1 LESGGWS
8 EYLAW
13 TQAIAAVVFAPD
25 NAGRPVYLDLEDS
38 ALEAVWGRTGRNG
51 SSARSRLADV
61 VGHTLDLATGDV
73 LRHHRVRLNLWETTG
88 RRAEP
93 PSLALLAAL
102 SLAAESM
109 TAGDGMASTNYYGRL
124 AQLLSIVDR
133 AASRRLEGAYRE
145 LAERLWRSLNDWLE
159 IEHGDRGLPT
169 AYSVGGNRHVGLP
182 LSQALIRAADR
193 RDLLLFFERTGLS
206 PGEAISSE
214 EMVGVLDAW
223 LSNPAAGA
231 SANLRRL
238 WARGDETMRERLA
251 EIALIELEAWTG
263 PREATE
269 QTDGAAVGASR
280 LLALAQTFLRRR
292 LELGI
297 EFRIL
302 EGPTPSMI
310 ELGAGGDAVTRPV
323 SPAGGSWVRVDGL
336 GGLPPAAMLSASL
349 RIATAGRTLASHR
362 PRALIVFARDD
373 STALYVERE
382 RAVLGVD
389 LLVLMAERLADAV
402 IDAVDAVAR
411 PGYQVL
417 HAGDLDGIPEGWS
430 ALVGLQLMAS
440 PGSFDDRRF
449 DRELNALLPVAL
461 SQIAVA
467 DGLRIPGHI
476 RRWSGMAPPEI
487 RVTTGAGGSLSV
499 SVQRLGEPETLVG
512 DSAHE
517 GRALIVPLMGRDLP
531 DGDYEIVVSRNGGN
545 VIARH
550 LLRLRSANRGES
562 VGADELASRLFGA
575 AGTYGADVDLDDAAS
590 GQPVD
595 AFAAHRIP
603 AWLNRGTSAPEARDA
618 EATIGFT
625 AMPCVLTGAHYLDLD
640 EVGERQRTASIAGRC
655 RHCGFVRRF
664 PPTWAAIRSQLRD
677 QQQRTAE
684 RVVAALPPLPPFSPR
699 PATVGDLSSRSAAAL
714 DALFF
719 LGQGNASDFDAIASQ
734 VDASALFRH
743 RLLHAL
749 EDQSH
754 IDVGR
759 DDDLSPTQWRARRP
773 SLIEVEPGEYVFVG
787 GFGREAIE
795 RLEAAAAARGG
806 ELRREVVELGLPRW
820 SVVGVDATSIHEIGH
835 AATGPRGEAVAVDR
849 FAAAE
854 LARGLP
860 RLSDIV
866 RQLAARR
873 LPPYRA
879 LQRFDVR
886 GARWLDVPRVSEPGG
901 YRLEGYRVSYVFR
914 LPDTPLDLAVVADAR
929 LVRHVAAL
937 IDRDPLVA
945 YHSTTRVLEVPM
957 GADLPSL
964 FARAAVLTSGWLP
977 SPSRDRASIG
987 YRDVPPAVAAT
998 IIAKLES

>member
-1 LESGGWS
+1 MESGGWS

-13 TQAIAAVVFAPD
+13 TQAIAAEVFAPG

-38 ALEAVWGRTGRNG
+38 ALDAVWGRTGRHG
-51 SSARSRLADV
+51 SSAGSRLAEV
-61 VGHTLDLATGDV
+61 VSHTLDLTTGDV

-93 PSLALLAAL
+93 PSLALLAVL

-124 AQLLSIVDR
+124 AQLLSIMDR
-133 AASRRLEGAYRE
+133 AASRRLEGAYRD

-193 RDLLLFFERTGLS
+193 RGLLLFFERTGLS
-206 PGEAISSE
+206 PGESISSE

-238 WARGDETMRERLA
+238 WARQDETMRERLA
-251 EIALIELEAWTG
+251 EIALIELDAWTG

-269 QTDGAAVGASR
+269 QSDGAAVGASR
-280 LLALAQTFLRRR
+280 LLALVQTFLRRR

-302 EGPTPSMI
+302 ESPMPSMI
-310 ELGAGGDAVTRPV
+310 ELTAGGDAVTRPV
-323 SPAGGSWVRVDGL
+323 SQAAGSWVRVDGL

-349 RIATAGRTLASHR
+349 RIATDGRTLSSHR
-362 PRALIVFARDD
+362 PRALIVFARDA
-373 STALYVERE
+373 SSALYLERE
-382 RAVLGVD
+382 RAILGVD
-389 LLVLMAERLADAV
+389 LLVLMADRLAVAV
-402 IDAVDAVAR
+402 IDAVDPVAR

-417 HAGDLDGIPEGWS
+417 HAGELDGIPEGWS

-449 DRELNALLPVAL
+449 DRELNALLPIAL

-476 RRWSGMAPPEI
+476 RRWSGMEPPEI

-499 SVQRLGEPETLVG
+499 SIQRPGQDDSLVG
-512 DSAHE
+512 DSAAE
-517 GRALIVPLMGRDLP
+517 GRALIVPLKGRNLP

-550 LLRLRSANRGES
+550 GLRLRSANRGES
-562 VGADELASRLFGA
+562 VGAEEFASRAFGA
-575 AGTYGADVDLDDAAS
+575 AVTPGADVHLDDAAS
-590 GQPVD
+590 RQPAD
-595 AFAAHRIP
+595 ALPAHRIP
-603 AWLNRGTSAPEARDA
+603 EWLNRGTSTPEAGDA
-618 EATIGFT
+618 EAAIGFS

-640 EVGERQRTASIAGRC
+640 EVGERQRTASISGRC

-664 PPTWAAIRSQLRD
+664 PPTWAAIRSQLRE
-677 QQQRTAE
+677 QQQRAAE

-719 LGQGNASDFDAIASQ
+719 LGQGDASDFDAIASQ

-743 RLLHAL
+743 RFLHAL
-749 EDQSH
+749 EDLSH
-754 IDVGR
+754 IDVIR
-759 DDDLSPTQWRARRP
+759 DDDMSPTHWRARGP
-773 SLIEVEPGEYVFVG
+773 SLLEVEPAEYVIVG
-787 GFGREAIE
+787 GFGQEAIA
-795 RLEAAAAARGG
+795 RLSAAAASRGG
-806 ELRREVVELGLPRW
+806 ELRREVVDLGLPRW
-820 SVVGVDATSIHEIGH
+820 SVAGLDVTSIHEIAS
-835 AATGPRGEAVAVDR
+835 AATGPRGEPVAIDQL
-849 FAAAE
+849 AAAT

-860 RLSDIV
+860 RLSVIA
-866 RQLAARR
+866 RQLRARR
-873 LPPYRA
+873 LPPHRSF
-879 LQRFDVR
+879 QRFDVH
-886 GARWLDVPRVSEPGG
+886 GARWVGVPRVSEPGG
-901 YRLEGYRVSYVFR
+901 YRLEGYRVSYAFR
-914 LPDTPLDLAVVADAR
+914 LPDTPEDLAVEVDAR

-937 IDRDPLVA
+937 IDREPLVA
-945 YHSTTRVLEVPM
+945 YHLDTRVLEVPM

-964 FARAAVLTSGWLP
+964 FARAAVLASGWLP
-977 SPSRDRASIG
+977 SPSQDRPSIG